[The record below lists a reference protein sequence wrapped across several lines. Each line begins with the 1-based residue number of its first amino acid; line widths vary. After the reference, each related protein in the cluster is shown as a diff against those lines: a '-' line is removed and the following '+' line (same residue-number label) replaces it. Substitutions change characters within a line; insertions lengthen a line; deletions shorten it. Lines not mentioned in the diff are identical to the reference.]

1 MTNYFKKYNKYK
13 SKYIALKK
21 NIYGGSLTN
30 VYVENIETL
39 LIDKNKI
46 GNGTFGY
53 VYKDDKEEY
62 ALKLYKTKKNKRKIR
77 EENKIVNTMS
87 KNNIG
92 PKYIGT
98 VIINTNPKKY
108 IELDESEEPESEK
121 SESDKFKYIIITE
134 LYDSDLKIFLKK
146 KILLNEF
153 ELDLK
158 KILSDIS
165 ELILNS
171 LNYYVCSDIKFNNIL
186 IKKINDDIS
195 TSKYK
200 VVLTDFDGEFCKI
213 TETSMEQQDKEM
225 ILKLVQLLLFM
236 SSFEIL
242 KYNSEKNIHNYVYN
256 LDINNLKPFYY
267 DILCDFFNDTNKKQ
281 NFFDFLKRSLYKETK
296 YRTENELENII
307 LEILTLIHLLKIKD
321 KVGFNN
327 EDPRVDRILFVLR
340 LYNDKIAAIDIFEN
354 LIEFFFKQ
362 KNLTG
367 GVIAKINN
375 DLKYDNLKPIS
386 EGTYSNIYYIDD
398 KIHKVIK
405 EDIHELDLNR
415 EVSIYDEYM
424 KKNIGVPIDSYFF
437 VPQVVNQ
444 DVGQNPTG
452 KSGYIMDKYDN
463 DLENFFTNYD
473 GDNDKLSSYEIQI
486 TNLIDEMFQSNY
498 ICGDIKFKNMLIK
511 NEQIVL
517 TDFDYKFCFD
527 NKHIT
532 EENIKLYAHY
542 IYFSLLCLLYM
553 INVSRLKKLLEELLD
568 LTTRDFYD
576 FKSHNIEYV
585 YLFYDKIE
593 FIKNCISNNKF
604 LTIKTNQLSFF
615 MSQFHY
621 IYFIYCLLTDKPK
634 IDYNTI
640 TDHYITNVF
649 EFISRKLFK
658 TKKIVSL

>member
-1 MTNYFKKYNKYK
+1 
-13 SKYIALKK
+13 
-21 NIYGGSLTN
+21 
-30 VYVENIETL
+30 
-39 LIDKNKI
+39 
-46 GNGTFGY
+46 
-53 VYKDDKEEY
+53 
-62 ALKLYKTKKNKRKIR
+62 
-77 EENKIVNTMS
+77 MS

-98 VIINTNPKKY
+98 VIF
-108 IELDESEEPESEK
+108 LDTVLFNEIEEPESEE
-121 SESDKFKYIIITE
+121 SESEVFKYIIITE
-134 LYDSDLKIFLKK
+134 LYDSDLKIFLKE

-165 ELILNS
+165 ELILKS

-200 VVLTDFDGEFCKI
+200 VVLTDFDGGFCKI

-242 KYNSEKNIHNYVYN
+242 KYNCEKNIHNYVYN

-267 DILCDFFNDTNKKQ
+267 DVLCDFFNDTNKKQ
-281 NFFDFLKRSLYKETK
+281 NFFDFLKRSLYEKMK
-296 YRTENELENII
+296 YRKENKLENII
-307 LEILTLIHLLKIKD
+307 LEILKLIYLLDIKD
-321 KVGFNN
+321 KVGFIIK
-327 EDPRVDRILFVLR
+327 DPKPNSLIFLFR
-340 LYNDKIAAIDIFEN
+340 LYSGSIADINIFEK

-367 GVIAKINN
+367 GVIAKSNN
-375 DLKYDNLKPIS
+375 DLNYDNLTLFSQGK
-386 EGTYSNIYYIDD
+386 YSKIYDIDG

-405 EDIHELDLNR
+405 EDIHKTDLDR

-424 KKNIGVPIDSYFF
+424 KINIGVPIDSYFF

-444 DVGQNPTG
+444 DVEQNPTG
-452 KSGYIMDKYDN
+452 KYGYIMDKYDN
-463 DLENFFTNYD
+463 DLDKFLKNYD
-473 GDNDKLSSYEIQI
+473 GDNEKLSLYEKQI
-486 TNLIDEMFQSNY
+486 TDLIDKMVRSKY

-527 NKHIT
+527 NEHIT
-532 EENIKLYAHY
+532 EEIIKLYAHY

-621 IYFIYCLLTDKPK
+621 IHFIYCLLTDKPK